1 MQPGVPHVLL
11 NPQSIRLW
19 NATGTLENCVRG
31 TGYTYAKY
39 SKATPA
45 LIVEKDDVE
54 HIGTAAVIRFG
65 TPKRNK
71 YYLVTNR
78 HVVDAAQGVKLKRVE
93 FLENA
98 ILECPTKWNF
108 CSTDDIAA
116 VQIDEGASAEFFC
129 LCHDAHLLDKVV
141 TFGYPKIPFADRNY
155 LAVHSGEI
163 NAVFGTT
170 SKEEMFLISN
180 QVAPGSSG
188 GPVVD
193 EKGFLAG
200 LTAKAFQGKMEP
212 DADFLISWNAAVTF
226 KRIRAFL
233 AGISGL
239 EDWISGADEFL
250 ELRSD
255 T

>member
-1 MQPGVPHVLL
+1 LL
-11 NPQSIRLW
+11 
-19 NATGTLENCVRG
+19 
-31 TGYTYAKY
+31 
-39 SKATPA
+39 
-45 LIVEKDDVE
+45 
-54 HIGTAAVIRFG
+54 
-65 TPKRNK
+65 
-71 YYLVTNR
+71 
-78 HVVDAAQGVKLKRVE
+78 
-93 FLENA
+93 
-98 ILECPTKWNF
+98 
-108 CSTDDIAA
+108 
-116 VQIDEGASAEFFC
+116 
-129 LCHDAHLLDKVV
+129 V